1 MYMATVSILL
11 LSQTFSTSR
20 QQNMYPKYTF
30 VLEFLILIKK
40 KKKICTN
47 FQKEIQN

>member
-40 KKKICTN
+40 KICTN